1 MLKRTTS
8 YQFQPYGDI
17 YYYYPEG
24 FPDNTTL
31 SKTVLTLENK
41 SFDSVYVSDEPV
53 FLNCTSGII
62 LLAVSK
68 NGDRFE
74 DFVIHRKVKLQPG
87 VRFNVI
93 SISGNSGLDLF
104 CDASATHFETL
115 AKPYVFTPMI
125 SRVHVEEILSAFYQ
139 VRKGGYVFPGEK
151 HPYYE
156 LVYIDNGQ
164 LETTVEGVDY
174 TLKKY
179 DMMIYYP
186 GQFHTQST
194 LDDQTCSYLTIIFRM
209 DDLISEEMKNRIY
222 KTRKD
227 IYQVLCRFMKA
238 VQTEDY
244 LNHEL
249 AILYLKEIIVLLHQF
264 DHKEEEEAG
273 LNPLQQHYESTLL
286 NEILVFIKNNV
297 YTAFT
302 VEDLCTKFCISRS
315 SLQNLFRNNLDI
327 SPKQYIS
334 LTKLNQAKILIQQ
347 HSRTITEISD
357 MLGFASI
364 HYFSRKFKAQ
374 FGMSPTDYSKS
385 IQYH

>member
-364 HYFSRKFKAQ
+364 HYFSRKFKTQ
-374 FGMSPTDYSKS
+374 YGLSPTDYSKS
-385 IQYH
+385 IQP

>member
-93 SISGNSGLDLF
+93 SISENSGLDLF

-273 LNPLQQHYESTLL
+273 LNPLQQHYESALL

>member
-93 SISGNSGLDLF
+93 SISENSGLDLF

-273 LNPLQQHYESTLL
+273 LNPLQHHYESALL

>member
-93 SISGNSGLDLF
+93 SISENSGLDLF

-186 GQFHTQST
+186 EQFHTQST

>member
-93 SISGNSGLDLF
+93 SISENSGLDLF

-249 AILYLKEIIVLLHQF
+249 AILYLKEIIVLLHQY

-347 HSRTITEISD
+347 HSRTISEISD

>member
-93 SISGNSGLDLF
+93 SISENSGLDLF

-186 GQFHTQST
+186 EQFHTQST

-264 DHKEEEEAG
+264 DHKEEEKAG

>member
-93 SISGNSGLDLF
+93 SISENSGLDLF

>member
-93 SISGNSGLDLF
+93 SISENSGLDLF

-364 HYFSRKFKAQ
+364 HYFSRKFKTQ
-374 FGMSPTDYSKS
+374 YGLSPTDYSKS
-385 IQYH
+385 IQP